1 MIKRNTMKLILI
13 SILITCCYVSNV
25 SGTPLDDQLKS
36 LHKIQLAEK
45 QRIANAKEA
54 TRKAQA
60 LKHKRIA
67 VANEAK
73 AKRIAAAQRE
83 RSNQQL
89 LVAEEKRQEKL
100 RHQKFEDQERE
111 LILEAKQSELALK
124 KAMDK
129 TKAEN
134 AQRFIDS
141 ELNKEAAKIDNIQV
155 IADVKR
161 TDAKSRNDIVNLIG
175 TSKIAEATKSMQIT
189 IDEHK
194 SPLVN

>member
-1 MIKRNTMKLILI
+1 MKLILI

>member
-1 MIKRNTMKLILI
+1 M
-13 SILITCCYVSNV
+13 SCCYISTL
-25 SGTPLDDQLKS
+25 SASPLDDQLKS

-45 QRIANAKEA
+45 QRISDAKEV

-60 LKHKRIA
+60 VKLKRIA
-67 VANEAK
+67 AANKAK
-73 AKRIAAAQRE
+73 EKRIAAAQRA

-89 LVAEEKRQEKL
+89 LAAEEKRQEKL
-100 RHQKFEDQERE
+100 RHQKFEDQDRA
-111 LILEAKQSELALK
+111 LIFEAKQSELALK
-124 KAMDK
+124 KTMNK

-141 ELNKEAAKIDNIQV
+141 ELSKEAAEIDNIQV
-155 IADVKR
+155 VADVKR

-175 TSKIAEATKSMQIT
+175 ASKLAEATKPIQIT
-189 IDEHK
+189 LDENK

>member
-1 MIKRNTMKLILI
+1 MKLILI

-25 SGTPLDDQLKS
+25 SSTPLDDQLKS

-54 TRKAQA
+54 TRKAQV
-60 LKHKRIA
+60 LKYKRIA

-161 TDAKSRNDIVNLIG
+161 TDAKSRNDMVNLIG

>member
-1 MIKRNTMKLILI
+1 M
-13 SILITCCYVSNV
+13 SNV
-25 SGTPLDDQLKS
+25 SSTPLDDQLKS

-54 TRKAQA
+54 TRKAQV
-60 LKHKRIA
+60 LKYKRIA

-161 TDAKSRNDIVNLIG
+161 TDAKSRNDMVNLIG